1 MTRLK
6 NLFSRG
12 ARDETSE
19 EELAFTREA
28 PLNYDRD
35 PFLHSLAELKPEDIP
50 LSCPPGA
57 QSRREKMKRILSDVA
72 MYVCVAVFLVSCV
85 LLVDNLL
92 QKQKGSA
99 LYDEVAAEFSAA
111 GAFELGEETAADD
124 GTVRRLR
131 AVRSDSA
138 ALSISTRAGQSA
150 SQAGV
155 SYTESSG
162 DNEQLEKLRA
172 VLRSYKERNPDVYGY
187 INIPDAG
194 ISYVMVQGEDNDFYL
209 DHNFLGEYL
218 IIGSIFVDYRCEE
231 TLMAN
236 FNTVVYGH
244 NIMNGIMFHGVEKF
258 LEPETFHSALIY
270 IYTLDG
276 IYVYKPFSVYA
287 TTPTS
292 GYIRTA
298 FMSRAEFAEFA
309 QEMKD
314 RSSIPNEVPVGEGD
328 RMLTLST
335 CTNVGDGRYALH
347 AVLVDA
353 IT

>member
-124 GTVRRLR
+124 GTVRDGTDVHGRR
-131 AVRSDSA
+131 GDHDFRKCGHAQRDRTGIYGGA
-138 ALSISTRAGQSA
+138 A
-150 SQAGV
+150 
-155 SYTESSG
+155 
-162 DNEQLEKLRA
+162 
-172 VLRSYKERNPDVYGY
+172 
-187 INIPDAG
+187 DAG
-194 ISYVMVQGEDNDFYL
+194 SP
-209 DHNFLGEYL
+209 
-218 IIGSIFVDYRCEE
+218 R
-231 TLMAN
+231 
-236 FNTVVYGH
+236 
-244 NIMNGIMFHGVEKF
+244 
-258 LEPETFHSALIY
+258 
-270 IYTLDG
+270 
-276 IYVYKPFSVYA
+276 SVRQ
-287 TTPTS
+287 
-292 GYIRTA
+292 I
-298 FMSRAEFAEFA
+298 
-309 QEMKD
+309 
-314 RSSIPNEVPVGEGD
+314 
-328 RMLTLST
+328 
-335 CTNVGDGRYALH
+335 
-347 AVLVDA
+347 
-353 IT
+353 